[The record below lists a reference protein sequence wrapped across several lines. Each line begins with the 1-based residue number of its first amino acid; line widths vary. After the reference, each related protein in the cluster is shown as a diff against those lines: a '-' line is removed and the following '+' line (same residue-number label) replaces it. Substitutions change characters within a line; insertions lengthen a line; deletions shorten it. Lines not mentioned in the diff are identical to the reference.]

1 MNKDEVMKFL
11 NTASPEVFSEIK
23 VHMVQIMRDKDSAQN
38 LAKQKE
44 KSDRLQRICELR
56 QSGMTF
62 KQIAE
67 IFNISSGRC
76 QQIHAREML
85 KRKIWRCV

>member
-1 MNKDEVMKFL
+1 MTKDEVMKFL

-38 LAKQKE
+38 IAKQKE
-44 KSDRLQRICELR
+44 KSDRIQRIGEL
-56 QSGMTF
+56 
-62 KQIAE
+62 
-67 IFNISSGRC
+67 NISSGRC

-85 KRKIWRCV
+85 KRKIRRCL